1 MSVKIRK
8 KIPSLATRFI
18 GCLLPVGIMA
28 LALPVFGH
36 EELGKPNRNDD
47 VTDTIKVPQVEVI
60 GKADPRIFRKIPGS
74 VSVVTAKDI
83 QAIAPIGAADVMR
96 KVPGLHVVDEDP
108 ASLRLN
114 VGLRGLYPQRTS
126 RILVLEDG
134 VPITLNP
141 YGEPAM
147 YFSPLIDKMEGVEV
161 LKSSGQLL
169 FGPQTIGGVIN
180 FITANPPVEMT
191 NRIKLN
197 AGGGG
202 FFSGYASHGN
212 TVGNAGYLV
221 TYNHKRADNLGP
233 LRFKINDVSG
243 KFNFKI
249 SDRSQLGFKV
259 GFFGEESNSTYVGIT
274 QSLYEAGTHDQT
286 TIAPHDLM
294 LLDKYNASIT
304 HNYRISDRVQ
314 LQTNAFA
321 YYIRRDWR
329 RQDFDRAANPSRT
342 YERIVGDPNASDG
355 GAIFFRETSRWRN
368 RQYIVKGVEPRFDIQ
383 HNLFNVS
390 NTLKTGVRALWETA
404 HEQAIFTVTPNAFAG
419 DNRDNERRSGF
430 AGSFYAVNEF
440 QFTERLSA
448 NVGLRL
454 ENYDMRRELY
464 NADENNNN
472 ITHNRSVFAVIPGAG
487 LNFTVN
493 DNVALFAG
501 VHKGFAPPELKSAL
515 DASGAVDEIDKEE
528 SLNYELGARIALG
541 NYLNFSPTLF
551 YMDFKNQQI
560 PVLLATAGSGFANGG
575 KSTHIGGEFGVD
587 FDIAQAL
594 GSPHSVV
601 IGGTFTYS
609 EARFGDDDVVVEGDV
624 VERVVDNFLPYAPKI
639 VFNNYVGV
647 NLTNGF
653 GLRVSGNYV
662 GKQYQDGNNTE
673 EANAAGITG
682 ALQARYVLESTLYY
696 TWNNRFTFNVAAKNL
711 TNERYIVSRSPQGI
725 RVGLDRFITA
735 GIDFT
740 F

>member
-1 MSVKIRK
+1 M
-8 KIPSLATRFI
+8 LAMGGVSFCSTAAE
-18 GCLLPVGIMA
+18 LPK
-28 LALPVFGH
+28 H
-36 EELGKPNRNDD
+36 D
-47 VTDTIKVPQVEVI
+47 TDTIPIPQIEVV
-60 GKADPRIFRKIPGS
+60 GKDDRRVFRNIPGTVNVLTS
-74 VSVVTAKDI
+74 KDLRTTI
-83 QAIAPIGAADVMR
+83 PIGAADALR

-114 VGLRGLYPQRTS
+114 VGIRGLYPQRTS

-147 YFSPLIDKMEGVEV
+147 YFSPLIDKMEGVEI

-180 FITANPPVEMT
+180 FVTANPPETLT
-191 NRIKLN
+191 NRIKIN

-212 TVGNAGYLV
+212 TVGNAGYLL

-233 LRFKINDVSG
+233 LGFKINDVSG
-243 KFNFKI
+243 KFNFNI
-249 SDRSQLGFKV
+249 SERSQLGFKV

-274 QSLYEAGTHDQT
+274 QAMYDAGGHDQE

-294 LLDKYNASIT
+294 LLDKYNASLT
-304 HNYRISDRVQ
+304 HRYKISDRVQ

-321 YYIRRDWR
+321 YYIRRNWR
-329 RQDFDRAANPSRT
+329 RQDFDRTPSASRT
-342 YERIVGDPNASDG
+342 YERIIGSPSATDG
-355 GAIFFRETSRWRN
+355 SSIFFRETSRWRN
-368 RQYIVKGVEPRFDIQ
+368 RQYVVKGVEPRFDIQ
-383 HNLFNVS
+383 HSLFNVA

-404 HEQAIFTVTPNAFAG
+404 YEQAIHTTIPDAFNG
-419 DNRDNERRSGF
+419 DNRSNEERNGF
-430 AGSFYAVNEF
+430 AASVYAVNEF
-440 QFTERLSA
+440 RFTDRLSA
-448 NVGLRL
+448 NLGIRL
-454 ENYDMRRELY
+454 ENYDMKRELF
-464 NADENNNN
+464 NAGDNNSNV
-472 ITHNRSVFAVIPGAG
+472 THGRSVFAFIPGAG
-487 LNFTVN
+487 LNFAIN
-493 DNVALFAG
+493 EQVALFAG

-528 SLNYELGARIALG
+528 SVNYELGARIAVG
-541 NYLNFSPTLF
+541 DYLHFSPTFF

-575 KSTHIGGEFGVD
+575 KSKHIGGEFGID
-587 FDIAQAL
+587 FDLAKAL
-594 GSPHSVV
+594 GSTQSVV
-601 IGGTFTYS
+601 IGGSFTYTD
-609 EARFGDDDVVVEGDV
+609 ARFADDDAAVEGDV
-624 VERVVDNFLPYAPKI
+624 IERVVDNFLPYAPKI
-639 VFNNYVGV
+639 VFNNYVSV
-647 NLTNGF
+647 ALNNGL

-673 EANAAGITG
+673 QASLDGTTG
-682 ALQARYVLESTLYY
+682 ALSARYVLEGTLYY
-696 TWNNRFTFNVAAKNL
+696 TLNKRFTFNVSGKNL
-711 TNERYIVSRSPQGI
+711 TNERYIASRSPQGI
-725 RVGLDRFITA
+725 RVGLDRFVSA

>member
-1 MSVKIRK
+1 MCVKIQK
-8 KIPSLATRFI
+8 KSANLAPRFI
-18 GCLLPVGIMA
+18 HCVLAASVMA
-28 LALPVFGH
+28 LAMPTYAAEDLPKDIH
-36 EELGKPNRNDD
+36 KDD
-47 VTDTIKVPQVEVI
+47 ITDTIRVPQVEVI
-60 GKADPRIFRKIPGS
+60 GKSDPRIFRKIPGS
-74 VSVVTAKDI
+74 VSVITAKDL
-83 QAIAPIGAADVMR
+83 QAIAPLGAADALR
-96 KVPGLHVVDEDP
+96 KAPGLHVVDEDP

-114 VGLRGLYPQRTS
+114 VGVRGLYPQRTS

-180 FITANPPVEMT
+180 FITANPPTELT
-191 NRIKLN
+191 NRVKLN

-233 LRFKINDVSG
+233 LGFTINDVSG
-243 KFNFKI
+243 KFNFNI
-249 SDRSQLGFKV
+249 SERSQIGFKV

-274 QSLYEAGTHDQT
+274 QALYDQGGYDQEN
-286 TIAPHDLM
+286 IAPNELM
-294 LLDKYNASIT
+294 LLDKYNASLT
-304 HNYRISDRVQ
+304 HKYRISDRVQ

-321 YYIRRDWR
+321 YYIRRNWR
-329 RQDFDRAANPSRT
+329 RQDFDRAPVEGRT
-342 YERIVGDPNASDG
+342 YDRIVGDPTATDG
-355 GAIFFRETSRWRN
+355 SSIFFRQTALWRN
-368 RQYIVKGVEPRFDIQ
+368 RQYVVKGVEPRFDIQ

-404 HEQAIFTVTPNAFAG
+404 YEQAITSLPNGFNG
-419 DNRDNERRSGF
+419 PNNNNEERNGF
-430 AGSFYAVNEF
+430 AASFYAVNEF
-440 QFTERLSA
+440 QFTDRLSA
-448 NVGLRL
+448 NVGIRL
-454 ENYDMRRELY
+454 ENYDMQRQLF
-464 NADENNNN
+464 NADANSND
-472 ITHNRSVFAVIPGAG
+472 ITHKRSVFAVIPGAG

-493 DNVALFAG
+493 NDIALFAG

-515 DASGAVDEIDKEE
+515 NAAGVVDEIDKEE
-528 SLNYELGARIALG
+528 SVNYELGARIALG

-575 KSTHIGGEFGVD
+575 KSTHVGGEFGVD

-594 GSPHSVV
+594 GSQHSVV
-601 IGGTFTYS
+601 IGGTFTYT
-609 EARFGDDDVVVEGDV
+609 EARFGDDDVEVEGDV

-639 VFNNYVGV
+639 VFNNYLGV
-647 NLTNGF
+647 NLTNGL

-673 EANAAGITG
+673 VANAAGTTG
-682 ALQARYVLESTLYY
+682 ALKARYVLESTLYY
-696 TWNNRFTFNVAAKNL
+696 TLNNRFTFNVSGKNL